1 MFKKILVPLDG
12 SGLAE
17 RALEPAMALARQQSE
32 SEVIL
37 LTVPVYKD
45 IFISTSAGFDLL
57 LPDQSLD
64 QFRQDAEVYLD
75 EVSSNWKRADTRL
88 KTMIVDGDIASVII
102 DTAEEEAV
110 DLIVMTT
117 HGYSGFSRWLLG
129 SITERVL
136 RSVPCPVLVIR
147 EKRPLTKIMITLDGS
162 ALAEKALEPGI
173 EIAHLLGGNVTL
185 LQVDQGAELGAL
197 EISML
202 DLAEAGLSRR
212 VQQQAASDH
221 MANYMNRMAGKYRE
235 EGLSIESVVIEG
247 SPARSILDFAEAQE
261 IDLIVMTTH
270 GRTGLKRWVY
280 GSVTEKVMR
289 STEAAMLII
298 RPQEE
303 HLN

>member
-17 RALEPAMALARQQSE
+17 RALEPAMALAHQQTE

-45 IFISTSAGFDLL
+45 IFISSSAGFDLL

-64 QFRQDAEVYLD
+64 QFRQDAEAYLD
-75 EVSSNWKRADTRL
+75 EVGSVWKHSDTKL
-88 KTMIVDGDIASVII
+88 KTMIVDGDIASVIV

-129 SITERVL
+129 SVTERVL
-136 RSVPCPVLVIR
+136 RGAPCPVLVIR
-147 EKRPLTKIMITLDGS
+147 EKRPLTNIMITLDGS
-162 ALAEKALEPGI
+162 SLAEKALEPGM

-185 LQVDQGAELGAL
+185 LQVDYGAELGSL

-202 DLAEAGLSRR
+202 DLAEAGLSRH
-212 VQQQAASDH
+212 VQQQAADDH
-221 MANYMNRMAGKYRE
+221 LENYMNRAAERYRE
-235 EGLSIESVVIEG
+235 EGLSIETVIMEG
-247 SPARSILDFAEAQE
+247 TPARSIVDFAEAQE

-289 STEAAMLII
+289 STNAAMLII
-298 RPQEE
+298 RSQEE
-303 HLN
+303 QLN